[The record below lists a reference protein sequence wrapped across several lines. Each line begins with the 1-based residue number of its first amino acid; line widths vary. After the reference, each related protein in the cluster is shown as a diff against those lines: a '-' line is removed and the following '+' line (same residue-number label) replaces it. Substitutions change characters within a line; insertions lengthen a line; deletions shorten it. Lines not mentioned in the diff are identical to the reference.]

1 MSRLQSGN
9 SQLLGLIAV
18 AIIVVCAAVFVFMSS
33 DPATPIEE
41 NNIVTESNSS
51 EVLEEVPALD
61 PLAAGGG
68 PSRTEVERAP
78 GNTGVGKV
86 DVFGDLIGA
95 AITGRVVDQD
105 GKALSDATITL
116 SQRYSNSTLMR
127 GYKRDKRFEATS
139 GADGT
144 FHFRNLAA
152 GIEMNMW
159 VAHPDYAPST
169 GPPFASLQG
178 EAQDLGDITLT
189 EGFSI
194 HGNITDE
201 AGNPLPATVEVRMQP
216 NDAFRLGSGPE
227 LRDLDEGMGRLLTVV
242 ADEQGNFKV
251 TKLAANIWN
260 VTAHLEGYASS
271 PKNAISLAGR
281 PRPYQQAILIKLG
294 DEYRIGGVV
303 QDENRQPIAGAI
315 INVARSQPRPVITAD
330 AVSDENGRFDVRG
343 LQKGFYSLSAQA
355 EGFSNGRASRVEGN
369 THDLTM
375 ELQVKG
381 GVSGRVTDAS
391 GKAVPKFSLEVLRTR
406 SGNAMYSLTGLVY
419 RLESA
424 DGSYTLGNLDPG
436 SYVLLARADG
446 LAATYSAG
454 FSVQRDMVDGIDILM
469 QQGGIISGRVVDAE
483 GLPIA
488 GAEISLH
495 GDEYS
500 PEELHSLF
508 GASLG
513 DPNNVPSMKVRS
525 GRDGQFRLENAY
537 IGSVQVMV
545 KHQLYLPQL
554 VPTGVS
560 EGGLNELGDVRLY
573 RGSSIYG
580 VATDHNGQLLAGG
593 SVNLT
598 SKDSNAFFHRS
609 TTIDARGR
617 YRFDGLKAGSYQ
629 VVALPS
635 VAENSFMFPPDT
647 DHRSIF
653 LNEGEDSEVDLIS
666 TLLKSSTKPGDER
679 K

>member
-9 SQLLGLIAV
+9 SQLLGLVAV
-18 AIIVVCAAVFVFMSS
+18 AIIVICAALFVFMSS
-33 DPATPIEE
+33 DPVTQVDEPNLANQGQQQEE
-41 NNIVTESNSS
+41 
-51 EVLEEVPALD
+51 LEDVPDLS
-61 PLAAGGG
+61 PSMAAG
-68 PSRTEVERAP
+68 PSRTEVERNRV
-78 GNTGVGKV
+78 NTTGAGKV
-86 DVFGDLIGA
+86 DDFGDLIGA
-95 AITGRVVDQD
+95 AISGRVVDQD
-105 GKALSDATITL
+105 GKAVSGASITL

-127 GYKRDKRFEATS
+127 GYQRSERFQATS
-139 GADGT
+139 GNDGT
-144 FHFRNLAA
+144 FRFRNLAA

-159 VAHPDYAPST
+159 VAHADYAPSA

-194 HGNITDE
+194 HGSVSDE
-201 AGNPLPATVEVRMQP
+201 AGNPLPATIEVRMQP
-216 NDAFRLGSGPE
+216 NDAFRLGSSE
-227 LRDLDEGMGRLLTVV
+227 KLRELDEGMGRLLTVV
-242 ADEQGNFKV
+242 ADNQGNFKV
-251 TKLAANIWN
+251 KKLGANIWN
-260 VTAHLEGYASS
+260 VTARMEGYASS
-271 PKNAISLAGR
+271 PKNAIALQGR
-281 PRPYQQAILIKLG
+281 PRPRTEPILIKLG
-294 DEYRIGGVV
+294 EEYRISGVV
-303 QDENRQPIAGAI
+303 QDENKQPIVGAI
-315 INVARSQPRPVITAD
+315 INVARAQPRPVVTAD
-330 AVSDENGRFDVRG
+330 AVSNQDGSFEVRG
-343 LQKGFYSLSAQA
+343 LQKGVYSLSAQA
-355 EGFSNGRASRVEGN
+355 EGFSNGRAGRVDAN
-369 THDLTM
+369 TTDLIM
-375 ELQVKG
+375 VLQVKG
-381 GVSGRVTDAS
+381 GVSGRVTDAE
-391 GKAVPKFSLEVLRTR
+391 GKPVPKFSLEVFRTR
-406 SGNAMYSLTGLVY
+406 SGNPMYSLTGLVH

-424 DGSYTLGNLDPG
+424 DGSYTIGNLDPG

-454 FSVQRDMVDGIDILM
+454 FSIQREMVDGVDIPMSL
-469 QQGGIISGRVVDAE
+469 GGIVSGRVVDAD
-483 GLPIA
+483 GIPIA

-500 PEELHSLF
+500 PDELNSLF

-525 GRDGQFRLENAY
+525 GRDGQFRLANAY
-537 IGSVQVMV
+537 LGSVQVMV

-554 VPTGVS
+554 VPASVS

-573 RGSSIYG
+573 RGSSIFG
-580 VATDHNGQLLAGG
+580 VAKNHDGELIAGG

-635 VAENSFMFPPDT
+635 AAENSFMFAPDT

-653 LNEGEDSEVDLIS
+653 LNEGQDAEVDLVS
-666 TLLKSSTKPGDER
+666 TLMKNARKPSDKR
-679 K
+679 